1 MKVRTIRNTMG
12 TGMDTR
18 ESRSHLS
25 QTETQSWKGLRTHE
39 EHKEAISE
47 LNADEDKSCDHTRV
61 CGSNTASLTTHPT
74 QAVTAAP
81 GARSVTAG
89 SHPHDRIDSGLSS
102 RKGPDLGG
110 SKVVGVAETVATNE
124 EEVPA
129 SPPLSRFQEPDFWI
143 KEADSLQRLL
153 NKKETAIPNF
163 KSLPVPAPDKLQSM
177 FETWTAQRP
186 DLQFKSPASSGF
198 FDETFGSSIAKPEN
212 GSGFFDEVLSVVSV
226 VMSPKQ
232 I

>member
-1 MKVRTIRNTMG
+1 LSGYLTADYNTTHVTAMM
-12 TGMDTR
+12 MDSNETFFID
-18 ESRSHLS
+18 ES
-25 QTETQSWKGLRTHE
+25 TNTQRLPIAHHKDE
-39 EHKEAISE
+39 EHKEA
-47 LNADEDKSCDHTRV
+47 EDDDSCDHTRV
-61 CGSNTASLTTHPT
+61 CGSDTASLTTHPT

-110 SKVVGVAETVATNE
+110 SKVVGVAETVATRE
-124 EEVPA
+124 KEVPA
-129 SPPLSRFQEPDFWI
+129 SAPLSRFQQPEFRI

-153 NKKETAIPNF
+153 NKKETANPNF

-212 GSGFFDEVLSVVSV
+212 ASGFFDEVLSVVSV